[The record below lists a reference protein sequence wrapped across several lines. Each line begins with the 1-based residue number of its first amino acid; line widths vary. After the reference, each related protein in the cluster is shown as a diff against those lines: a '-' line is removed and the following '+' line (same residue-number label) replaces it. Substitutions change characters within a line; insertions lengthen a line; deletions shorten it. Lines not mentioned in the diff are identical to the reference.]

1 MATINRSIIFNCII
15 VKTCKVNENLW
26 RKNKV
31 DQLEYKFSYS
41 LTKEFNKIFIIS
53 CSLQKLLCFSI
64 KYIRLMS
71 LGLVKVYEKQ
81 KFTTVMYKVYFF
93 LVHNQ
98 EN

>member
-1 MATINRSIIFNCII
+1 MINIIFNRII
-15 VKTCKVNENLW
+15 VKIFKVNENLW
-26 RKNKV
+26 RKNKI
-31 DQLEYKFSYS
+31 DQLEYKFSFS
-41 LTKEFNKIFIIS
+41 LTKKINNIFIIS
-53 CSLQKLLCFSI
+53 CSLQKLLRFSV